1 MDAFR
6 KEARELPTADL
17 LLILEDQVDLYSEEE
32 LQILREELASRPKNA
47 FEIEEEERLEK
58 ERKAAEEAHWA
69 KLERQFKQDAKA
81 RQNRIDSLKSKGYEG
96 YYEYKVLSLCDE
108 ENGNISITRLAVL
121 LNDYAM
127 DGWRLVTSYANEL
140 GHNSSSFGGQG
151 TNSTIDEHILIMER
165 FVKI

>member
-6 KEARELPTADL
+6 KEARELPTADI

-32 LQILREELASRPKNA
+32 LQILREELASRPENA
-47 FEIEEEERLEK
+47 FEIEEEERIEK
-58 ERKAAEEAHWA
+58 ERKAAEAARRAEQ
-69 KLERQFKQDAKA
+69 ERQWEQERQAHRARVNALKAK
-81 RQNRIDSLKSKGYEG
+81 GHEG
-96 YYEYKVLSLCDE
+96 YYEYKVLSLCDD
-108 ENGNISITRLAVL
+108 NDGAVSINRLAAL

-140 GHNSSSFGGQG
+140 GHNSSSVYGQG